1 MTSVSL
7 LKIAALGSLLA
18 SSTIA
23 GTAIAD
29 YDILTREQSA
39 EGLFKEPICDY
50 DFRIKKGLSTLLG
63 EQPTGITASNSKW
76 DMELY
81 ANPTRGNWTL
91 VGKSKEPTT
100 SSIKKLCTLA
110 SGLSDNPYTQ
120 EVWFRKYFQDTP

>member
-1 MTSVSL
+1 MTNVSL

-39 EGLFKEPICDY
+39 EGLFKEPTCDY
-50 DFRIKKGLSTLLG
+50 EVRIKRSLSTLLG
-63 EQPTGITASNSKW
+63 EQPTGIKASNSKW

-81 ANPTRGNWTL
+81 ANPTDRNWTL
-91 VGKSKEPTT
+91 VGKSREPTT
-100 SSIKKLCTLA
+100 SSIKRLCQLA
-110 SGLSDNPYTQ
+110 RGLPSRPYMQ
-120 EVWFRKYFQDTP
+120 EVWYRKYFHGTP